1 MGKQIFIDLRG
12 IEWNVKKRYI
22 TYAIEK
28 NFDGVIV
35 DSDDLEK
42 TKKLGKINVISENLN
57 SDYVLTSSPEIL
69 KQLDK
74 NRIFYKRIENKDD
87 EREVVFMKNFADY
100 FLIETSNWKVIPLE
114 NLISEIKS
122 GIIVEVGNFDDAMTA
137 LSTLE
142 KGCDGIAINTLD
154 IMEIKKIADYVNET
168 YKTTTTI
175 PLTLVKIKNI
185 KKLDMGDRVCID
197 TASMLKVGEGMLV
210 GSQSNGLFLVHSE
223 TIESEYVNS
232 RPFRVNAGAVGSYI
246 LCHGGKTKYLSEI
259 IAGDEMLAV
268 DFNGN
273 TRKVYVVRVKIESRP
288 LILIEA
294 VGKTEENDIV
304 EEKERTIKI
313 LLQNAETIRLVNKE
327 GKPVSITELKEGDEV
342 LAYLEEGGRHF
353 GTKVDETIIER

>member
-1 MGKQIFIDLRG
+1 MTKQIFIDLRG

-28 NFDGVIV
+28 NFDGIID

-42 TKKLGKINVISENLN
+42 IRKLGKINVISENLN
-57 SDYVLTSSPEIL
+57 SDYVLTSDPEIL
-69 KQLDK
+69 KRLDK
-74 NRIFYKRIENKDD
+74 KSVFYKRIENKDD
-87 EREVVFMKNFADY
+87 EREVIFMKNFAEY

-142 KGCDGIAINTLD
+142 KGCDGIAINTVD
-154 IMEIKKIADYVNET
+154 TTEIKKIADYVSET
-168 YKTTTTI
+168 YKTTAAM

-210 GSQSNGLFLVHSE
+210 GSQSNGLFLIHSE
-223 TIESEYVNS
+223 TLESEYVNS

-246 LCHGGKTKYLSEI
+246 LCPGGKTKYLSEI
-259 IAGDEMLAV
+259 KAGDEMLIV
-268 DFNGN
+268 DMNGN
-273 TRKVYVVRVKIESRP
+273 TRKAYVVRVKIESRP
-288 LILIEA
+288 LMLVEA
-294 VGKTEENDIV
+294 VGKIEEDGAV
-304 EEKERTIKI
+304 EERTIKI
-313 LLQNAETIRLVNKE
+313 LLQNAETIRLVNKD
-327 GKPVSITELKEGDEV
+327 GRPVSITELKVGDEI
-342 LAYLEEGGRHF
+342 LAYLEKGGRHF
-353 GTKVDETIIER
+353 GTKVDETIIEK